1 MYRNRAVT
9 KREHVTRKTP
19 EQQARRLGPRTSGVA
34 MKKLVTALALTASL
48 AAAGAAPAAAQA
60 TP

>member
-1 MYRNRAVT
+1 
-9 KREHVTRKTP
+9 
-19 EQQARRLGPRTSGVA
+19 

-60 TP
+60 TPVEGFPVTAPVSAKGQEGADNIWCLILNRTR